1 MKTIIATAIIAL
13 GFALAPAHADV
24 GMSTPEAAAPKQS
37 LKNVQANCSFTYNRA
52 CNGYCWVCY

>member
-1 MKTIIATAIIAL
+1 MKTIIATAVVAL
-13 GFALAPAHADV
+13 GLAFAPAHAST

-37 LKNVQANCSFTYNRA
+37 LKTAQANCSFTYNRS